1 MLHQGPHIG
10 WTLPHSPLRRDDPAM
25 DVAEVERWYASYVA
39 DYAAVVRGD
48 IDDARHLLSYYTLPI
63 LFSSDAGSMVLG
75 DEMQLMALA
84 QQQMDGL
91 RSAGYDRSEE
101 LNAETTV
108 LNRSC
113 ALHRGRLARLRAD
126 GTEIA
131 QVEATY
137 LIIEGQQGRQIAAV
151 IAHTDQTADAEAAAG
166 DG

>member
-1 MLHQGPHIG
+1 
-10 WTLPHSPLRRDDPAM
+10 M

-39 DYAAVVRGD
+39 DYAAVVRMD
-48 IDDARHLLSYYTLPI
+48 IDDARHLLSYYALPL
-63 LFSSDAGSMVLG
+63 LFSSDAGFMVLG
-75 DEMQLMALA
+75 DEQQLLALA

-101 LNAETTV
+101 SDAETTV

-113 ALHRGRLARLRAD
+113 ALHRGRLTRLRAD
-126 GTEIA
+126 GTEVG

-137 LIIEGQQGRQIAAV
+137 VIVEGQSSRRIVAL
-151 IAHTDQTADAEAAAG
+151 IAHTDRNEDGAAAPG